1 LFILLAC
8 RLNIIVQQP
17 QHHNYLNIISSSNNH
32 SLTEYWNSY
41 FAEFMLCALIFLIMI
56 NSTHTTNTLR

>member
-1 LFILLAC
+1 
-8 RLNIIVQQP
+8 VQQP